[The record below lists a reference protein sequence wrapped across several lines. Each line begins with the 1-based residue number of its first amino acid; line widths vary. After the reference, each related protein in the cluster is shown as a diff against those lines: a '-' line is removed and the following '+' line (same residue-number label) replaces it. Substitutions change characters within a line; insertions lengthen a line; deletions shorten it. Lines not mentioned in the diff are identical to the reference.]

1 MPAITLRVDRVSR
14 FVGIQLS
21 TNQIAD
27 LAAALGMS
35 VEEVGE
41 DEVKVEYNP
50 NRPDFGSQTSV
61 ARAFKGLLEIELGAG
76 RYSARASRIVVE
88 VERSVES
95 VRPYIACALVRSL
108 NLGEEDI
115 ADLIVLQEDLHW
127 ILGRDRRKVAIG
139 LHDYSKVR
147 PPLTYRA
154 VGLSEIRFIP
164 LGSYQEMTPRQI
176 LAEHPTGR
184 KYAWILQGK
193 DLAPIIL
200 DSRGGVLSFPP
211 IINSSLTELRPGV
224 QELFI
229 DVTGTDEKAVN
240 QALNILVTTLIDLG
254 GVAYKTLIRY
264 KGRRRQVYTPDLS
277 STKWILDPS
286 LASSLIGLEL
296 STGDVVRALRR
307 MRLDAK
313 ASRGKV
319 IVGVPPYRVDILH
332 PVDLVEEVAIGL
344 GYQNLEPVLPETVGI
359 GALLPASKALDILR
373 QFMLGM
379 GFTEVVNTTLSNT
392 ERDFSWMLIN
402 REPGIKILNPV
413 SIMYDCLRELL
424 LPGLLSNLV
433 ANSKNPYPQRL
444 FELGDVIVR
453 NDTLPEKAC
462 RERHLAFVVCHSTAS
477 FSELKAVLEEVLR
490 LFELENSLSARDY
503 PFFIP
508 GRGAA
513 VVREGVEV
521 GFIGE
526 IHPSVLENFGL
537 YMPVAGCEINLSLLG
552 VA

>member
-1 MPAITLRVDRVSR
+1 MPAITLRVDRLSR
-14 FVGIQLS
+14 FVGVQLS
-21 TNQIAD
+21 PSQIAD

-41 DEVKVEYNP
+41 AEVKVEYNP
-50 NRPDFGSQTSV
+50 NRPDFGSQVSV
-61 ARAFKGLLEIELGAG
+61 ARAIKGLLGIELGAG
-76 RYSARASRIVVE
+76 RYSARPSKIVVE
-88 VERSVES
+88 VERSVEA
-95 VRPYIACALVRSL
+95 VRPYIACALIHSL
-108 NLGEEDI
+108 NLSEEDV

-139 LHDYSKVR
+139 LHDYSKVQ
-147 PPLTYRA
+147 PPFVYRA
-154 VGLSEIRFIP
+154 VGLSKIRFIP
-164 LGSYQEMTPRQI
+164 LGSYREMTPQDI
-176 LAEHPTGR
+176 LFEHPTGR

-200 DSRGGVLSFPP
+200 DSRGNVLSFPP
-211 IINSSLTELRPGV
+211 IINSSLTELRPGAR
-224 QELFI
+224 ELFI

-254 GVAYKTLIRY
+254 GVTYKTLIRY

-286 LASSLIGLEL
+286 LASSLIGLDL
-296 STGDVVRALRR
+296 SQREIVKALRR

-313 ASRGKV
+313 VSRGKL

-332 PVDLVEEVAIGL
+332 PVDLVEEVAIGI
-344 GYQNLEPVLPETVGI
+344 GYENLEPVLPETRGI
-359 GALLPASKALDILR
+359 GALLPASKTLNVLR

-392 ERDFSWMLIN
+392 ERDFNWMLTPK
-402 REPGIKILNPV
+402 EPGVKILNPV

-424 LPGLLSNLV
+424 LPSLLSNLA

-444 FELGDVIVR
+444 FELGDVIIR
-453 NDTLPEKAC
+453 NDTLPERAG
-462 RERHLAFVVCHSTAS
+462 RERHLAFVTCHSTAS
-477 FSELKAVLEEVLR
+477 FSELKAVLEEIFR
-490 LFELENSLSARDY
+490 LFEMENSLSAKDY

-513 VVREGVEV
+513 IVRGGVEI

-526 IHPSVLENFGL
+526 IHPAVLENFGL
-537 YMPVAGCEINLSLLG
+537 YMPVAGCEVNLSLLG